1 MDNNKLRENL
11 EELYLELLQLT
22 SDEKSLQEKRDTL
35 AARIQDSLAQEDLG
49 GFQSSLSSLKELVE
63 ESLISFEVE
72 HPKVTQM
79 ISRIENLLSS
89 IGI

>member
-11 EELYLELLQLT
+11 EELHLELLQLT
-22 SDEKSLQEKRDTL
+22 PNDTSLQEKRDVL
-35 AARIQDSLAQEDLG
+35 AARIQDSLAQQDLG
-49 GFQSSLSSLKELVE
+49 GFQSSLSSLKEFIE

-72 HPKVTQM
+72 HPKVAQM